1 MAFSNSNDFPS
12 EQIDSDGQR
21 QFCYKSYTMGVLS
34 NTFHFYAEWLQIKS
48 AATGNFAFRSCHVDT
63 RSDKETWVGCL
74 RIWQLFNSIQSNLD
88 LYRALSDQKLFRNAF
103 SFVVIDSLAFRI
115 QFKTYFFIG
124 LLFLFEKQH
133 YDLRDIES
141 LRQFKDIVFFKSIR
155 NPQFYLP
162 DINGELCI
170 KG

>member
-1 MAFSNSNDFPS
+1 MLFHLLSLIHSHLEFSLKHIFLL
-12 EQIDSDGQR
+12 
-21 QFCYKSYTMGVLS
+21 V
-34 NTFHFYAEWLQIKS
+34 
-48 AATGNFAFRSCHVDT
+48 
-63 RSDKETWVGCL
+63 
-74 RIWQLFNSIQSNLD
+74 
-88 LYRALSDQKLFRNAF
+88 F
-103 SFVVIDSLAFRI
+103 SFF
-115 QFKTYFFIG
+115 
-124 LLFLFEKQH
+124 FEKQH